1 VLLIAALAAIT
12 FLVEGAILDW
22 GALLVVGRGL
32 VETAQGGL
40 AYMLFSVAMV
50 IGRFTG
56 DRVVAALGPKRTLLW
71 GGLMTVAGFG
81 PVLLADS
88 TALAMTGFALIGLG
102 AANLVPVLFSLAGR
116 QTAMPAGLAIA
127 AVTTTGYAG
136 ILVGPAAVGFV
147 SHLTDLPSAFWMLA
161 GLIALVPL
169 CAGIVV
175 GLSAPGPAA
184 GGAQAPATG
193 G

>member
-1 VLLIAALAAIT
+1 
-12 FLVEGAILDW
+12 
-22 GALLVVGRGL
+22 
-32 VETAQGGL
+32 
-40 AYMLFSVAMV
+40 
-50 IGRFTG
+50 
-56 DRVVAALGPKRTLLW
+56 
-71 GGLMTVAGFG
+71 VAGFV
-81 PVLLADS
+81 PVLLADG
-88 TALAMTGFALIGLG
+88 TALAMTGFAMIGLG

-184 GGAQAPATG
+184 GAAQTPATG